1 MTWSCYL
8 TLCFKA
14 TVYAPDHASFGAP
27 LLPFFCCV
35 VKTTR
40 INLLRDVVA
49 FPGNGAAGLG
59 LIDMLAIA
67 SSWRM
72 RLVSTTIILSRG

>member
-1 MTWSCYL
+1 M

-14 TVYAPDHASFGAP
+14 TVYAPDHGAP
-27 LLPFFCCV
+27 LLPFLCCV

-49 FPGNGAAGLG
+49 FPGNGAGGLG